1 LKQKKLYEGSLE
13 YFFTKKASLEEQ
25 LIQIKSMSDSVQVM
39 NILKEC
45 DKVNKILISD
55 SSDMENVIENIR
67 SNKEDMS
74 DLNEHINQY
83 SNDNFNN
90 DIESEL
96 QMLQDEISK
105 GKNEIFICETDKKID
120 RLPNLNNNEFPSVRK
135 EPSLNELL
143 RDFEIKK

>member
-1 LKQKKLYEGSLE
+1 MLKQKKLYEGSLE

-45 DKVNKILISD
+45 DKVNKMLISD

-67 SNKEDMS
+67 TNKEEMS
-74 DLNEHINQY
+74 DLNEQLNQY

-96 QMLQDEISK
+96 QMLQEQISSGK
-105 GKNEIFICETDKKID
+105 GEPYILETEKKNY
-120 RLPNLNNNEFPSVRK
+120 LPNLNPNEFPSVRK